1 MTLSTDTLMHIA
13 LDMVGWETVPGD
25 CGIYVPGERV
35 ERLLVGLDIDTGDL
49 LLARELGYD
58 AVLAHH
64 FRGMEAE
71 LTAWQVYA
79 RHIDLMVAAGVPRHA
94 AEAAVLDRME
104 AMRVAAHAANYD
116 RVSGAARLLGVPLLN
131 IHSPADELGRRAMQ
145 RAVDELLR
153 ARPEATVAE
162 VCAHLN
168 ASFVEFQRAPTR
180 VAVRLGNTE
189 APAGR
194 VIVVHGALTNGG
206 ADVARTYF
214 EHGVQTVIYI
224 HIAPAELQ
232 RLYQTA
238 QGNLIVAGHIASDSI
253 GLNIYLAELERRGVQ
268 VTRLNGVVSP
278 SSASA
283 R

>member
-1 MTLSTDTLMHIA
+1 MLSTDKLMHIA
-13 LDMVGWETVPGD
+13 LDMVGWDTVPGD
-25 CGIYVPGERV
+25 CGIYVPSERV

-79 RHIDLMVAAGVPRHA
+79 RHIDLMVAAGIPRHA

-104 AMRVAAHAANYD
+104 SLRVSAHTANYN

-131 IHSPADELGRRAMQ
+131 IHSPADELGRQALQ

-153 ARPEATVAE
+153 AEPNATVAE
-162 VCAHLN
+162 VCAHLS
-168 ASFVEFQRAPTR
+168 ARFVEFQRAPTR
-180 VAVRLGNTE
+180 VAVRLGNPE

-194 VIVVHGALTNGG
+194 VVVVHGALTNGG
-206 ADVARTYF
+206 ADVANTYF
-214 EHGVQTVIYI
+214 EYGVQTVVYI

-232 RLYQTA
+232 RLQRTA
-238 QGNLIVAGHIASDSI
+238 KGNLIVTGHVASDSI
-253 GLNIYLAELERRGVQ
+253 GLNIYLAELERRGIQ
-268 VTRLNGVVSP
+268 VTRLNGVIP
-278 SSASA
+278 P